1 MFAKRLFA
9 GLLAALLCFSFV
21 ACDNQGGDTETTEST
36 SNSSSS
42 SSSGSSSESTSSSST
57 EKPVTPEAP
66 EGFTA
71 LPVSDDLESVQIGKY
86 ITLRYNG
93 IAADI
98 FYKVEKGIGSRENVT
113 LKVSPKND
121 YTFNGWSEGD
131 AIVNG
136 RYPISEDTTY
146 TLTAT
151 SATTLFVNSS
161 VTLNYHANGGTVV
174 GGFKGTENFSVAL
187 FHNPSTKIAGN
198 SFKRDGYVLI
208 GYNTKEDGTGEY
220 VSLGGRVNTN
230 GKGSIDLWC
239 VWAEATPADQFT
251 YMQING
257 NIVIQ
262 KYNGTA
268 ESVVIPE
275 KIDGK
280 NVKQIFSGA
289 FLNNA
294 TVKTVVIPKTV
305 TSVDSGA
312 FNKCSALKT
321 VVLFD
326 SVTNI
331 SEGSFKSCSALETV
345 HINTSYKQISDW
357 MSYGAAKFDRLVW
370 AKDKKKI
377 IIVGGSGSYYGY
389 DCAVIDK
396 ALGGEYEIINLGEN
410 ANIPVLTYFDIIEEY
425 ICEGDIVL
433 WCPEPGTYTAGSRAA
448 DISSRFW
455 QFRKADFGYLKHL
468 NLSYYNNFFSS
479 FADNCAALANSGFK
493 NLDALTKDSSKYGD
507 SLSNRNSNMVTYD
520 YSFNYSIT
528 ETTAYSE
535 IFTNIQ
541 NKGGKVFYSFA
552 AMAKQNAENYAS
564 DAAAFEKQITSLP
577 NITSISAF
585 ENCIYDYTYFS
596 DSAWHMTDEG
606 ATLRSEHVAAD
617 LLKALG
623 KTAN

>member
-1 MFAKRLFA
+1 MFTKRLLA
-9 GLLAALLCFSFV
+9 GLLAVLLCFALVS
-21 ACDNQGGDTETTEST
+21 CNDSDGNTETTEST
-36 SNSSSS
+36 SSSASSSSESSSS
-42 SSSGSSSESTSSSST
+42 SSSET

-71 LPVSDDLESVQIGKY
+71 LPVSDDLETVKIGKY
-86 ITLRYNG
+86 VTLRYNG
-93 IAADI
+93 AAADI

-113 LKVSPKND
+113 LTVSPKNE
-121 YTFNGWSEGD
+121 YTFNGWSSGD
-131 AIVNG
+131 VIANG
-136 RYPISEDTTY
+136 ASAVSKATTY
-146 TLTAT
+146 TMTV
-151 SATTLFVNSS
+151 SENTTLFANSS
-161 VTLNYHANGGTVV
+161 VTLNYHANGGSFS
-174 GGFKGTENFSVAL
+174 GGFNGKETFSVAL
-187 FHNPSTKIAGN
+187 FHNPNTKIAGN
-198 SFKRDGYVLI
+198 SFKRDGFVLI
-208 GYNTKEDGTGEY
+208 GYNTKEDGTGDY
-220 VSLGGRVNTN
+220 VTLGGRVNTN

-239 VWAEATPADQFT
+239 VWAEATAADQFT
-251 YMQING
+251 YREING
-257 NIVIQ
+257 NIAIQ

-280 NVKQIFSGA
+280 TVKQISVGA
-289 FLNNA
+289 FLNNS
-294 TVKTVVIPKTV
+294 TLKTVVIPKNV
-305 TSVDSGA
+305 ISVDSGA

-345 HINTSYKQISDW
+345 HINTSYKQINDW

-389 DCAVIDK
+389 DCSVIDE
-396 ALGGEYEIINLGEN
+396 ALGGEYEIVNLGEN

-433 WCPEPGTYTAGSRAA
+433 WCPEPGSYTAGSRAA

-468 NLSYYNNFFSS
+468 NLSYYNSFFST
-479 FADNCAALANSGFK
+479 FADNCATLANSRFK

-541 NKGGKVFYSFA
+541 KKGGKVFFSFA

-564 DAAAFEKQITSLP
+564 DAASFEKQITSLP
-577 NITSISAF
+577 NVTSVSAF
-585 ENCIYDYTYFS
+585 ENCLYDYTYFS

-606 ATLRSEHVAAD
+606 ATLRSERVAAD